1 MFSPVLGAHIND
13 TEFRYHDCVERH
25 FDAQREMDDVRR
37 KRKDGY
43 PAGCVTGDRFLSH
56 AAV

>member
-43 PAGCVTGDRFLSH
+43 PAGRINSICHPGK
-56 AAV
+56 